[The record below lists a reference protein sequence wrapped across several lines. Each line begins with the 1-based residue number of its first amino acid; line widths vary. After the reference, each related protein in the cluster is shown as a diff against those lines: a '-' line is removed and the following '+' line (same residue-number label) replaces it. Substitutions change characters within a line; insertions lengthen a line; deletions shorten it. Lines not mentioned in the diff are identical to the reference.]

1 MAFNMK
7 PKFKGLSESPRYA
20 AQEKKDLGK
29 YNVIDDI
36 AATSPAK
43 QTASQKKNL
52 PEAIVK
58 AIAAKSPAKQ
68 AKVNRDDGVQIKE
81 VPAVVKE
88 EVKKVSKKIGKK
100 AKKIGKFFKKVVKK
114 VGNTT
119 VTKTKQEK
127 YDKAKAAFT
136 KLQKKQ

>member
-88 EVKKVSKKIGKK
+88 EVKKVGKKIGKK
-100 AKKIGKFFKKVVKK
+100 AKKIGKFFKKVAKK

>member
-136 KLQKKQ
+136 KLEKKQ